1 MIKLALA
8 PLFIR
13 EYRLLGAAE
22 RKLCEEAIEA
32 LPRSFGFPHRHA
44 GIGLRAL
51 RRGVYECRVGQA
63 LRIGFTKHADTLLL
77 QTVGNHETLR
87 QWLRKV

>member
-8 PLFIR
+8 PQFIR
-13 EYRLLGAAE
+13 EYGFLAAAE
-22 RKLCEEAIEA
+22 RKRCDEA
-32 LPRSFGFPHRHA
+32 LEALAASFGFPHRHA

-51 RRGVYECRVGQA
+51 RRGVYECRLSQA

-77 QTVGNHETLR
+77 QTVGNHETIR
-87 QWLRKV
+87 QWLRKA